1 MEPVRLLKNSKNSL
15 FEVPD
20 PLICSQMEL
29 RQNGTPYTPPTS
41 VNYGHSELGDELS
54 VLGEEDV
61 C

>member
-1 MEPVRLLKNSKNSL
+1 MRLLKNSKNSP

-29 RQNGTPYTPPTS
+29 RQNGPPDTPPTS
-41 VNYGHSELGDELS
+41 VNYGHSELGDELL